1 MFTKSDDHLT
11 RYRDTYRTVKREDG
25 ISCLLTRYRDRDGM
39 SYDVYDHNDT
49 HLAACLPPQAG
60 RKLLRAHPGTFAL
73 HQDAEDAVVLLFE
86 ETRLDDLAD
95 LLNLRRKRRI
105 SETERQRLR
114 TIGGATRFSEDH
126 GTQGDQ
132 TAQISTISV

>member
-1 MFTKSDDHLT
+1 M
-11 RYRDTYRTVKREDG
+11 KREDG
-25 ISCLLTRYRDRDGM
+25 ISYLLTRYPDRDGM
-39 SYDVYDHNDT
+39 SYDVYDHSDT

-60 RKLLRAHPGTFAL
+60 RKLLRAHPETFTL

-86 ETRLDDLAD
+86 EARLDALAG

-114 TIGGATRFSEDH
+114 TIGGATRFSEDP
-126 GTQGDQ
+126 GTQSDQ
-132 TAQISTISV
+132 TARILTISV